1 MGLDQY
7 LYSETFVSNRD
18 TDPDQFEA
26 LLTTSKHTRLAPTL
40 AKVQAHAHA
49 LVSVN
54 VGYWRKVN
62 AVHAYFVDKFADGVD
77 ECQRIH
83 VPREGLEELRN
94 ICQTI
99 LNDPDRADELLPTRA
114 GFFFGSTE
122 YDNYYFEDLKYTIDT
137 LTRALS
143 DTPDEASFFYQA
155 SW

>member
-7 LYSETFVSNRD
+7 LYTETFVSPTNGDREE
-18 TDPDQFEA
+18 FEA
-26 LLTTSKHTRLAPTL
+26 LLSASRNSRLAPTL
-40 AKVQAHAHA
+40 AKTFNAHA

-62 AVHAYFVDKFADGVD
+62 AVHAYFVDKFAGGVD

-99 LNDPDRADELLPTRA
+99 LNEPDRADELLPTRA

-122 YDNYYFEDLKYTIDT
+122 YDDGYFEDLRYTIDT
-137 LTRALS
+137 VTRALS
-143 DTPDEASFFYQA
+143 ETSSNASFFYQA